1 MTLKELLLNRYAP
14 LHDLSEKTVR
24 LYGWT
29 IDRLE
34 DFLEAEEGRRRD
46 ATTDDLTD
54 LTVVRFLRWRAKTP
68 HNGKVPSH
76 GSVLKDRTQLVAIAT
91 YAARKRLIAEFLELP
106 KMRPL
111 ERIPRAYTHAEV
123 QALVRH
129 ATIRVGRIGDIP
141 ARWFWMT
148 LPWAAW
154 LTAERINALL
164 SIRWQDVDLERRA
177 MLFRAENRKG
187 HTRDIERSITQQLAD
202 LLGKRQGLHQPSD
215 LVWPWVKHRTKGAL
229 WSSLRILC
237 KTSGVTY
244 RGFHGFRRSSA
255 SYLTAAG
262 GDATEHLDHD
272 RPSTTKK
279 SYLDPSIVRRGPS
292 AADLL
297 PPLDLSWERPEDGKP
312 PEDESGG
319 PGKPR

>member
-1 MTLKELLLNRYAP
+1 MTLRDLLVSRYAP
-14 LHDLSEKTVR
+14 LHDLSDKTVR

-29 IDRLE
+29 IDRFE

-46 ATTDDLTD
+46 STTEDLTD

-68 HNGKVPSH
+68 HNGRLPSH

-91 YAARKRLIAEFLELP
+91 YAARKRLVPEFLELP
-106 KMRPL
+106 RMRPL

-123 QALVRH
+123 EALVRQ
-129 ATIRVGRIGDIP
+129 ARIRVGSVGEVP
-141 ARWFWMT
+141 SRWLWMT
-148 LPWAAW
+148 LPWAAY

-164 SIRWQDVDLERRA
+164 SLRWQDVDLGRRVL
-177 MLFRAENRKG
+177 LFRAEHRKG
-187 HTRDIERSITQQLAD
+187 HTRDIERAITQQLAD
-202 LLGKRQGLHQPSD
+202 LMATRQPMHQPAD
-215 LVWPWVKHRTKGAL
+215 LVWPWSRHRSKGSL
-229 WSSLRILC
+229 WASLRILC
-237 KTSGVTY
+237 KTSGVQY

-297 PPLDLSWERPEDGKP
+297 PPLDLDWDRPA
-312 PEDESGG
+312 DEQGG